1 MSTKV
6 LQYAHQSLAASGFAV
21 IAASVAA
28 TLRPDLWTSGME
40 CVADFSSVD
49 AKNKLGYIVGV
60 QRLTARLAGIDR
72 PVLVLTRST
81 DQLAQRME
89 WVTGFKVEQ
98 IEAEA
103 KATTAATGRET
114 ATARRINPLPSAQG
128 IQTEE
133 APRPCT
139 ECANLINEVCL
150 AVVRGEVPT
159 QPATRNQPR
168 LCLAYA
174 PNYYL
179 TSGDHRD
186 YRTGKELWPELLA
199 KKDYP
204 VLESPTPEEIA
215 HEHTGAL
222 DKATALLADM
232 LKDGSRSTAEIF
244 ENAEAAS
251 LSERTMQRAADML
264 GVVKGKVG
272 FNGGWVWALHD
283 DHQ

>member
-6 LQYAHQSLAASGFAV
+6 LLYVHQSLAASGFAV
-21 IAASVAA
+21 IASPVAA

-40 CVADFSSVD
+40 CVSDFSSVD

-98 IEAEA
+98 IEVEV
-103 KATTAATGRET
+103 KATTAETGREVT
-114 ATARRINPLPSAQG
+114 AARRINPHAVQE
-128 IQTEE
+128 IHTKE

-159 QPATRNQPR
+159 QPASRNQPR
-168 LCLAYA
+168 TCLAYI

-179 TSGDHRD
+179 TSGEHRDHRA
-186 YRTGKELWPELLA
+186 GAELWPELLA
-199 KKDYP
+199 K
-204 VLESPTPEEIA
+204 VQAPEVIPAEP
-215 HEHTGAL
+215 TGAL
-222 DKATALLADM
+222 DKATALLADI

-264 GVVKGKVG
+264 GVVKSKAG
-272 FNGGWVWALHD
+272 FNGGWVWALPGALAA
-283 DHQ
+283 

>member
-6 LQYAHQSLAASGFAV
+6 MLYTHQSLAASGFAV
-21 IAASVAA
+21 IASSIAA

-40 CVADFSSVD
+40 CAADFSSTD
-49 AKNKLGYIVGV
+49 AKNKLGYIMGV

-89 WVTGFKVEQ
+89 WVCGYKVEQ

-103 KATTAATGRET
+103 KATAVQTGSET
-114 ATARRINPLPSAQG
+114 ATARRINPLSAVQEV
-128 IQTEE
+128 QTKE

-150 AVVRGEVPT
+150 AVVRGELPT
-159 QPATRNQPR
+159 QPASRNQPR

-174 PNYYL
+174 PGYYL

-186 YRTGKELWPELLA
+186 YRTGKDLWPELLA
-199 KKDYP
+199 KVQAPEVIP
-204 VLESPTPEEIA
+204 VEP
-215 HEHTGAL
+215 TGAL
-222 DKATALLADM
+222 DKATAMLADM

-244 ENAEAAS
+244 ESAEAAS

-264 GVVKGKVG
+264 GVVKSKAG
-272 FNGGWVWALHD
+272 FNGGWVWALPGAIAAL
-283 DHQ
+283 

>member
-6 LQYAHQSLAASGFAV
+6 MLYAHQSLAASGFAV
-21 IAASVAA
+21 IASSVAA
-28 TLRPDLWTSGME
+28 TLRPDLWTLGME
-40 CVADFSSVD
+40 CVSDFSSVD

-98 IEAEA
+98 IEVEA
-103 KATTAATGRET
+103 KATATVTGREVT
-114 ATARRINPLPSAQG
+114 ATRRINPLSAVQD
-128 IQTEE
+128 IQTKE

-139 ECANLINEVCL
+139 ECENLNNEICL
-150 AVVRGEVPT
+150 AVMRGEVPT
-159 QPATRNQPR
+159 QPTARNQPR
-168 LCLAYA
+168 LCLAYT
-174 PNYYL
+174 PGHYL
-179 TSGDHRD
+179 TSGEHRD

-199 KKDYP
+199 KVQAP
-204 VLESPTPEEIA
+204 EVIPLEP
-215 HEHTGAL
+215 TGAL
-222 DKATALLADM
+222 DKASALLADM

-251 LSERTMQRAADML
+251 LSERTMQRAADLL
-264 GVVKGKVG
+264 GVVKSKAG
-272 FNGGWVWALHD
+272 FNGGWVWALPGVVAA
-283 DHQ
+283 

>member
-6 LQYAHQSLAASGFAV
+6 MLYAHQSLAASGFAV
-21 IAASVAA
+21 IASPVAA

-40 CVADFSSVD
+40 CVSDFSSVD

-81 DQLAQRME
+81 DQLAQRLE

-103 KATTAATGRET
+103 KATAAETGREVT
-114 ATARRINPLPSAQG
+114 AARRNNPLFAAQE
-128 IQTEE
+128 IQTQE
-133 APRPCT
+133 APRPCS
-139 ECANLINEVCL
+139 ECGNWNNEICL
-150 AVVRGEVPT
+150 AVMRGEVPT
-159 QPATRNQPR
+159 QPAARNRPR
-168 LCLAYA
+168 LCLAYI
-174 PNYYL
+174 PGHYL

-186 YRTGKELWPELLA
+186 YRTGAELWPELLA
-199 KKDYP
+199 K
-204 VLESPTPEEIA
+204 VQAPEVIPPEP
-215 HEHTGAL
+215 TGAL

-264 GVVKGKVG
+264 GVVKSKAG
-272 FNGGWVWALHD
+272 FAGGWVWALPGALAA
-283 DHQ
+283 